1 MSISPQHAASAL
13 ADIDATTR
21 RTETARGYRAGGP
34 VLMMWGLLWA
44 VGYLAMAWLPAPQWA
59 LAWFGLSALGMAGS
73 VAMLRGRR
81 VPVAAGADGGSLR
94 LVGFALACV
103 VFMSSVSLVTQ
114 PSDPAA
120 FMALPGL
127 FIGLVYAAAGLFVA
141 RRYLL
146 IGAYVFALTLIGFF
160 AFKAYLPYWM
170 AAASLGLLLGGAWL
184 MRA

>member
-1 MSISPQHAASAL
+1 MSISPQHAADAL

-21 RTETARGYRAGGP
+21 RTQTSQGYRAGGP

-44 VGYLAMAWLPAPQWA
+44 AGYLAMAWLPAPQWA
-59 LAWFGLSALGMAGS
+59 VAWFGLSALGMAGS
-73 VAMLRGRR
+73 VALLRGRKL
-81 VPVAAGADGGSLR
+81 PGAEGGAPR

-103 VFMSSVSLVTQ
+103 VFMTTVSLVTQ

-127 FIGLVYAAAGLFVA
+127 FIGLVYVAAGLFTA

-146 IGAYVFALTLIGFF
+146 IGIYVFTLTLIGFF
-160 AFKAYLPYWM
+160 AFKAFLPYWM
-170 AAASLGLLLGGAWL
+170 AGASLGLLLGGVWL